1 MIVSTSKV
9 LEVTKVSPV
18 SSANKGD
25 NMILEAF
32 GCLGER
38 Q

>member
-32 GCLGER
+32 ECLGER